1 MTDNPSQNE
10 SAFFTRLRDGVAG
23 FTSRAAERGTAVLAA
38 AAITLAFVVF
48 TGLTVRAAVTGMTA
62 LLLWAAFWPSRH
74 STAAIAEA
82 EKRRQLVEA
91 ARIAGGAV
99 WVAMVESL
107 PDPALAL
114 DGGGDVL
121 SVNEFARE
129 LFPGAQPGRHIS
141 QITRAPELLAAVDAA
156 LASREPQSCRL
167 DFKVPV
173 ERSLVG
179 TVSPLRAAAVDPD
192 TPQLIVVLRDL
203 TEQDRLV
210 RMRADFVA
218 NASHE
223 LRTPLASLKGFVETL
238 QDAAKDDPEARGRF
252 LKIMQQQAER
262 MARLIDDLL
271 SLSRI
276 EMRAHVMPREVIDL
290 GPIVFHVVQTL
301 LPIAKEKAITLDVH
315 QQSNA
320 IVTGDR
326 DELIQ
331 VFQNL
336 IENAI
341 KYSRKGGQ
349 VAVRI
354 ETMDVM
360 QRTSSSL
367 SPALSRTSG
376 RIAVSIADDG
386 PGIAAEHLPRLTER
400 FYRVNAIQSR
410 NAGGTGLGLAIVKH
424 VLNRHHA
431 ELQIES
437 VVGKGSTFR
446 VMFPPR
452 QS

>member
-1 MTDNPSQNE
+1 MTDE
-10 SAFFTRLRDGVAG
+10 SEQQTGSIFARLADIAAVGGTRLTERRDAVVAAGVLMFALVGFGGLPVPAAATGVAA
-23 FTSRAAERGTAVLAA
+23 FVVWALAWPSRPSSAVLAEYENN
-38 AAITLAFVVF
+38 
-48 TGLTVRAAVTGMTA
+48 R
-62 LLLWAAFWPSRH
+62 RQ
-74 STAAIAEA
+74 AEA
-82 EKRRQLVEA
+82 YRDASR
-91 ARIAGGAV
+91 AV
-99 WVAMVESL
+99 WVALVEGL
-107 PDPALAL
+107 PDPAIAL
-114 DGGGDVL
+114 DGRGGVL
-121 SVNEFARE
+121 AANGLASE
-129 LFPGAQPGRHIS
+129 LFGGAQAGRHIS
-141 QITRAPELLAAVDAA
+141 QITRAPELLAAVDTA
-156 LASREPQSCRL
+156 LASRESQSCRM

-179 TVSPLRAAAVDPD
+179 TVAPLRTVAQDTE

-276 EMRAHVMPREVIDL
+276 EMRAHVMPRDAIDL
-290 GPIVFHVVQTL
+290 AMIVAHVVQTL
-301 LPIAKEKAITLDVH
+301 APIAKEKAIAIDV
-315 QQSNA
+315 SPVSKA
-320 IVTGDR
+320 LVTGDR

-341 KYSRKGGQ
+341 KYSRTGGR
-349 VAVRI
+349 VGVRT
-354 ETMDVM
+354 EVSSAA
-360 QRTSSSL
+360 QR
-367 SPALSRTSG
+367 PG
-376 RIAVSIADDG
+376 RITVSITDDG

-400 FYRVNAIQSR
+400 FYRVNATQSR

-424 VLNRHHA
+424 VLNRHQA
-431 ELQIES
+431 ELHIES
-437 VVGKGSTFR
+437 VIGQGSTFR
-446 VMFPPR
+446 VTFPLR
-452 QS
+452 ENQNIQYKTIA

>member
-1 MTDNPSQNE
+1 MIDE
-10 SAFFTRLRDGVAG
+10 SDRESGIVPPHIRDFAARVAQRLTERV
-23 FTSRAAERGTAVLAA
+23 TLILAAMALTAVFIVFAGLPFKSAIAGLSALLFWAAVWPSSSSAAALAA
-38 AAITLAFVVF
+38 FEERRRLADAARTSSTVVW
-48 TGLTVRAAVTGMTA
+48 TA
-62 LLLWAAFWPSRH
+62 L
-74 STAAIAEA
+74 I
-82 EKRRQLVEA
+82 
-91 ARIAGGAV
+91 
-99 WVAMVESL
+99 ESL
-107 PDPALAL
+107 PDPAIAL
-114 DGGGDVL
+114 DQGGDVL
-121 SVNEFARE
+121 AINEFAQH
-129 LFPGAQPGRHIS
+129 LFAGAQTGRHIS
-141 QITRAPELLAAVDAA
+141 QITRAPELLGAVESA
-156 LASREPQSCRL
+156 LQLRKTQSCRL

-179 TVSPLRAAAVDPD
+179 TVSPLRSVPEDRY
-192 TPQLIVVLRDL
+192 TPQLVVVLRDL

-238 QDAAKDDPEARGRF
+238 QGAAKDDPIARERF

-276 EMRAHVMPREVIDL
+276 EMRAHVMPRDTIDL
-290 GPIVFHVVQTL
+290 GTIVAHVAQTL
-301 LPIAKEKAITLDVH
+301 APIAREKSVTLDVAPP
-315 QQSNA
+315 QQA

-341 KYSRKGGQ
+341 KYSR
-349 VAVRI
+349 
-354 ETMDVM
+354 
-360 QRTSSSL
+360 
-367 SPALSRTSG
+367 TSG
-376 RIAVSIADDG
+376 RVTVRSETLRTADRAPRIAVSITDDG
-386 PGIAAEHLPRLTER
+386 PGIAPEHLPRLTER
-400 FYRVNAIQSR
+400 FYRVNAAQSR

-431 ELQIES
+431 ELQVDS

-446 VMFPPR
+446 TVFLLR
-452 QS
+452 RDA